1 MHKTAVPPIPVPVY
15 PKKEQDS
22 IAVGFKKF
30 IKRCFRII
38 RSTVGLMLILVAYSF
53 AGAALFR
60 WLEGKHE
67 AQEKAEIQQLRE
79 SIIDRV
85 FYTSRFVYSIILFE
99 RFWRT
104 SFLFCGSTDTPCF
117 GLLVM
122 SALGFKVRMN
132 NPSLAG
138 FVACMQLIPQFHLCC
153 DLFAATPDLF
163 SSIIDRVFYTNRF
176 VFQYYRQGVLH
187 QQVCSLVL

>member
-22 IAVGFKKF
+22 MAVGFKKF

-85 FYTSRFVYSIILFE
+85 FYTSRFVYSII
-99 RFWRT
+99 FWKV
-104 SFLFCGSTDTPCF
+104 LEDIIPFCGPTDTPCF

-122 SALGFKVRMN
+122 SVLGFKARMD
-132 NPSLAG
+132 PSLVC
-138 FVACMQLIPQFHLCC
+138 FVACMQWIPQIHLCC
-153 DLFAATPDLF
+153 DTYWPICGQHDRQAFPTPEL
-163 SSIIDRVFYTNRF
+163 
-176 VFQYYRQGVLH
+176 
-187 QQVCSLVL
+187 

>member
-1 MHKTAVPPIPVPVY
+1 M
-15 PKKEQDS
+15 
-22 IAVGFKKF
+22 AVGFKKF

-85 FYTSRFVYSIILFE
+85 FYTSRLVSPVFFE
-99 RFWRT
+99 QVIE
-104 SFLFCGSTDTPCF
+104 DK
-117 GLLVM
+117 LLWT
-122 SALGFKVRMN
+122 R
-132 NPSLAG
+132 
-138 FVACMQLIPQFHLCC
+138 
-153 DLFAATPDLF
+153 
-163 SSIIDRVFYTNRF
+163 
-176 VFQYYRQGVLH
+176 
-187 QQVCSLVL
+187 